1 MRNRIQTQIKVLSNT
16 LTGETKVWTN
26 GHTNRQC
33 EESYKARVL
42 DKDIRE
48 VKVQRYKSN
57 LQTDRTQVFMRGL
70 YDTND

>member
-1 MRNRIQTQIKVLSNT
+1 MRNRIQSQVKVLSNT

-26 GHTNRQC
+26 GHINRQC

-42 DKDIRE
+42 DKDIRQ

-57 LQTDRTQVFMRGL
+57 LQTDRTEIFMQGL
-70 YDTND
+70 YGLND